1 MVIGLAMAPTSGG
14 CGDPAPSASAQVAMR
29 GQDLKVLRPYLAL
42 GDSVAFGYN
51 PVDAQNDPKNLGAFV
66 GYPELISL
74 AAIPTANA
82 ACEGETSGSFID
94 VAQPDNGSPDCRGW
108 RAAGDAM
115 HVQYASDA
123 QSQLQFAVAYLLSH
137 RSTATVSIGIG
148 ADDLLLVQEACE
160 AAFDKNDPAYALEV
174 AGCELQQVPA
184 QLVQTAKNIGTIV
197 GTIRGIGYTGQ
208 LVLVTYHAQQYADPN
223 DVRLI
228 ATVAL
233 DRTMVGVAQA
243 FPQWNLSIAKGFSS
257 FGAVATL
264 LGGGDSCKAGL
275 LYKLPDGTCDIHP
288 SKFGHTVLAS
298 AVAGAVAASSIDI
311 NASPPQY

>member
-1 MVIGLAMAPTSGG
+1 MEIRTGWLHEGILAVGLAMALASGG
-14 CGDPAPSASAQVAMR
+14 CGEPAPSASEPVATR
-29 GQDLKVLRPYLAL
+29 SQDLKILRPYLAL

-51 PVDAQNDPKNLGAFV
+51 PVDAQNDPENLRAFV

-94 VAQPDNGSPDCRGW
+94 VAVPDNGSPDCRGW

-115 HVQYASDA
+115 HVQYASNA

-137 RSTATVSIGIG
+137 GTTATVSIGIG
-148 ADDLLLVQEACE
+148 ADDLFLVQKACE

-184 QLVQTAKNIGTIV
+184 QLVQTAQNIGTIV

-208 LVLVTYHAQQYADPN
+208 LVLVTYYAEQYADPN
-223 DVRLI
+223 NVRLI
-228 ATVAL
+228 ATAAL
-233 DRTMVGVAQA
+233 ELAKLRSDRRCGAHLAGQFVRRAGV
-243 FPQWNLSIAKGFSS
+243 
-257 FGAVATL
+257 
-264 LGGGDSCKAGL
+264 
-275 LYKLPDGTCDIHP
+275 
-288 SKFGHTVLAS
+288 
-298 AVAGAVAASSIDI
+298 
-311 NASPPQY
+311 